1 MKNLTIPLL
10 VLLVSGGLWA
20 QNPEQAV
27 NEYFDY
33 FNNSDKDALN
43 NASDSPFVFLI
54 GNNKTVAEKYGDS
67 VNFEGL
73 RKEGW
78 AYSKINDS
86 ELIYSD
92 ELSAMVEINFSRFN
106 AKDEALSTTDAIYL
120 LVYKN
125 DNWLLKAGFI
135 GSSLSLGQGKK
146 VLKMK
151 SKNVVQF
158 TGDLEDAAY
167 RKLTKQELVK
177 IIKKKGWDTDE
188 NQLLKKEKE
197 ILIHLAK
204 TLHLQK

>member
-1 MKNLTIPLL
+1 MKHLTIPLL

-33 FNNSDKDALN
+33 FNNSDIDALN

-54 GNNKTVAEKYGDS
+54 GNNKTVSKKYGDS

-92 ELSAMVEINFSRFN
+92 EVSAMVEIKFTRFN

-120 LVYKN
+120 LVFKN
-125 DNWLLKAGFI
+125 DKWLLKAGFI
-135 GSSLSLGQGKK
+135 GSGLSLG
-146 VLKMK
+146 
-151 SKNVVQF
+151 
-158 TGDLEDAAY
+158 
-167 RKLTKQELVK
+167 
-177 IIKKKGWDTDE
+177 
-188 NQLLKKEKE
+188 
-197 ILIHLAK
+197 H
-204 TLHLQK
+204 

>member
-27 NEYFDY
+27 YEYFDF

-92 ELSAMVEINFSRFN
+92 EVSAMVEINFSRFN
-106 AKDEALSTTDAIYL
+106 TKDEALSTTDAIYL

-125 DNWLLKAGFI
+125 DKWLLKAGFI
-135 GSSLSLGQGKK
+135 GSGLSLGQ
-146 VLKMK
+146 
-151 SKNVVQF
+151 
-158 TGDLEDAAY
+158 
-167 RKLTKQELVK
+167 
-177 IIKKKGWDTDE
+177 
-188 NQLLKKEKE
+188 
-197 ILIHLAK
+197 
-204 TLHLQK
+204 

>member
-1 MKNLTIPLL
+1 
-10 VLLVSGGLWA
+10 
-20 QNPEQAV
+20 
-27 NEYFDY
+27 
-33 FNNSDKDALN
+33 
-43 NASDSPFVFLI
+43 
-54 GNNKTVAEKYGDS
+54 
-67 VNFEGL
+67 
-73 RKEGW
+73 
-78 AYSKINDS
+78 
-86 ELIYSD
+86 
-92 ELSAMVEINFSRFN
+92 MVEINFSRFN
-106 AKDEALSTTDAIYL
+106 TKDEALSTTDAIYL

-125 DNWLLKAGFI
+125 DKWLLKAGFI
-135 GSSLSLGQGKK
+135 GSSLSLGQWKKK

-151 SKNVVQF
+151 SKNVIQF

>member
-27 NEYFDY
+27 NEYFDF
-33 FNNSDKDALN
+33 FNNSDKDTLN

-54 GNNKTVAEKYGDS
+54 GNNKTVSEKYGDS

-92 ELSAMVEINFSRFN
+92 EVSAMVEINFSRFN
-106 AKDEALSTTDAIYL
+106 AK
-120 LVYKN
+120 
-125 DNWLLKAGFI
+125 G
-135 GSSLSLGQGKK
+135 
-146 VLKMK
+146 
-151 SKNVVQF
+151 
-158 TGDLEDAAY
+158 
-167 RKLTKQELVK
+167 
-177 IIKKKGWDTDE
+177 
-188 NQLLKKEKE
+188 
-197 ILIHLAK
+197 
-204 TLHLQK
+204 

>member
-1 MKNLTIPLL
+1 
-10 VLLVSGGLWA
+10 
-20 QNPEQAV
+20 
-27 NEYFDY
+27 
-33 FNNSDKDALN
+33 
-43 NASDSPFVFLI
+43 
-54 GNNKTVAEKYGDS
+54 
-67 VNFEGL
+67 
-73 RKEGW
+73 
-78 AYSKINDS
+78 
-86 ELIYSD
+86 
-92 ELSAMVEINFSRFN
+92 MVEINFSRFN

-125 DNWLLKAGFI
+125 DKWLLKAGFI
-135 GSSLSLGQGKK
+135 GSSLSLGQWKK
-146 VLKMK
+146 VSKMK